1 MVANSSSSTC
11 PFKPFLPIFGK
22 IRHEGHPMGTMNI
35 SLPDSLRDFV
45 DQQVATAGYGTS
57 SEFVRELIRREQQR
71 AGLKSLLLEGAKSK
85 PVGVADSTFFDSLR
99 ERVKRKGTK
108 SRK

>member
-1 MVANSSSSTC
+1 
-11 PFKPFLPIFGK
+11 
-22 IRHEGHPMGTMNI
+22 MGTMNI

-71 AGLKSLLLEGAKSK
+71 AELKSLLLEGARSR
-85 PVGVADSTFFDSLR
+85 PAGVADSAFFASLR
-99 ERVKRKGTK
+99 DRVRPKVTK
-108 SRK
+108 SRR